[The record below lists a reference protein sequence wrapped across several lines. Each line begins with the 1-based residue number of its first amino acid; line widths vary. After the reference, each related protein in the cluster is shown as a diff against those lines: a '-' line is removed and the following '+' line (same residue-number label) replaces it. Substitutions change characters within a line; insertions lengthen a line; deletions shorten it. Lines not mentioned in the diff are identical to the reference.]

1 MGVKDNPPQVR
12 RSWLAVCSGAV
23 TDQVSFFQRL
33 AIAIQTFFRVIGDSD
48 FAARVSGR
56 KSEAPLLQVPEPLP
70 AKVPERDLRPV
81 LQLLNALQRDGRLI
95 DFIQQDIAAFS
106 DADVGAAARVVHDG
120 CRRGL
125 QGIVTFNPIMSA
137 AEGQVVAVEAG
148 YDAHAIRLVGN
159 VSGAPPFRGKLQHRG
174 WRAAAVALPDIID
187 DNDCSVIAPAEV
199 EL

>member
-1 MGVKDNPPQVR
+1 MRYAG
-12 RSWLAVCSGAV
+12 SAV
-23 TDQVSFFQRL
+23 TDPLSFMQRL
-33 AIAIQTFFRVIGDSD
+33 AIAIQTFFRAIGDSD
-48 FAARVSGR
+48 FAAHLSGL
-56 KSEAPLLQVPEPLP
+56 KSEAPLLQVPEPPP

-120 CRRGL
+120 CRRSL
-125 QGIVTFNPIMSA
+125 QGIVKCDPIMSE
-137 AEGQVVAVEAG
+137 AEGQVVAVAAG

-174 WRAAAVALPDIID
+174 WRAAEVALPDIIG

>member
-1 MGVKDNPPQVR
+1 MLGPAVPDPQ
-12 RSWLAVCSGAV
+12 
-23 TDQVSFFQRL
+23 QSFIQRL
-33 AIAIQTFFRVIGDSD
+33 VIAFQTFFRAMGDSD
-48 FAARVSGR
+48 FATWVSSGKR
-56 KSEAPLLQVPEPLP
+56 DVPSLAAPEPLP

-81 LQLLNALQRDGRLI
+81 LQLLNALQREGRLI

-125 QGIVTFNPIMSA
+125 RGIVELNPIMSE
-137 AEGQVVAVEAG
+137 AEGQVVLVESG

-159 VSGAPPFRGKLQHRG
+159 VSGAAPFRGKLQHKG
-174 WRAAAVALPDIID
+174 WRAVDVALPDLID
-187 DNDCSVIAPAEV
+187 DNDCRVIAPAEV